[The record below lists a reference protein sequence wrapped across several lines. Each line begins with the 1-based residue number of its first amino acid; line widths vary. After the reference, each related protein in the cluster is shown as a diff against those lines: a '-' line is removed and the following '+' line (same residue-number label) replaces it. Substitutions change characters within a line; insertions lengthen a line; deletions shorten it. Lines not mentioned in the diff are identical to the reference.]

1 MSSASGSATAAT
13 RITISAHNT
22 GRHRR
27 DGSRPS
33 GNNKTTKNNN
43 PNVSTAAATDSHP
56 ASRAPGT
63 CGAAATAS
71 PHSAYSSANMP
82 AASDNPITLS
92 SQPIA
97 LAGRRVAIRQP
108 IPAETATA
116 RAPTT

>member
-1 MSSASGSATAAT
+1 MAT
-13 RITISAHNT
+13 RTTISTHNT

-43 PNVSTAAATDSHP
+43 PNVSTTAGTDSHP
-56 ASRAPGT
+56 ASRAPG
-63 CGAAATAS
+63 CDPSATAS

-82 AASDNPITLS
+82 AASENPSTLS

-97 LAGRRVAIRQP
+97 LAGRRVAIR
-108 IPAETATA
+108 
-116 RAPTT
+116 